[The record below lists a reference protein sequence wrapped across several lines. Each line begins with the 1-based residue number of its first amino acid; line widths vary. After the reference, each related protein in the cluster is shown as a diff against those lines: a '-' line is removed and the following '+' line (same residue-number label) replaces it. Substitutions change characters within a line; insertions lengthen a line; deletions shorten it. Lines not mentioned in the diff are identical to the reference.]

1 MLDLQHLKTEHKA
14 LIEKYIPVASRQ
26 MCDFSFGNLYCWS
39 AKEHTEF
46 CEKDGFLFLRS
57 TFNGV
62 TSYAFPWG
70 SGDVSKALDEIVQD
84 ASERDADLSFYCVS
98 DEQLELLE
106 NHFGN
111 KLIFKEQRDYFDYI
125 YLSENLASL
134 KGRKFHSKKN
144 HVNSFCRKNNYTIEE
159 IDDSNIKECL
169 DFSHKWFLENESTQ
183 TLEAERQVID
193 LAFKKYNQL
202 GFYGALIKV
211 DGKIIAFCL
220 GEPMVDG
227 ETFCIHFEKASKD
240 FSNAY
245 AALNKLF
252 AEKLVSKYKYI
263 NREDDAGVEGL
274 RKAKLSYQP
283 EFLVKKYYAKVI

>member
-46 CEKDGFLFLRS
+46 CEKDSFLFLRS

-70 SGDVSKALDEIVQD
+70 SGDIEKALNEIVRD
-84 ASERDADLSFYCVS
+84 AEERDADLSFYCVS
-98 DEQLELLE
+98 EEELKFLLQFFKE
-106 NHFGN
+106 
-111 KLIFKEQRDYFDYI
+111 KLVFKEQRDYFDYI

-144 HVNSFCRKNNYTIEE
+144 HVNSFCKKNNYTIEE

-202 GFYGALIKV
+202 GFYGAGLKV
-211 DGKIIAFCL
+211 DGKIVGFCF

-252 AEKLVSKYKYI
+252 AEKLSGKYRYI